1 MILEVFRMKY
11 IVRHYDDLKK
21 RAEGMSVDQLLRA
34 VICPD
39 YDPTVK
45 QPEENLVAMMLHP
58 TDVDTASRLSD
69 TLNGAREDKTLI
81 VADMEYG
88 AGKAV
93 LGAVE
98 FPSMRAAAEAGD
110 EGLAYSMGIHAAA
123 EARRAGY
130 HWTFGPCVD
139 ILGNRR
145 NPIVSIRTAGEDA
158 DTVIKY
164 GGAYMRGLQDGGLIA
179 TLKHFPGDG
188 YCDNDQ
194 HITTTDN
201 PLSRTEWDESFG
213 RVYRTLIEDGA
224 MAIMPGHITLPAYDE
239 IDEETGFYP
248 PATVSKNLMTGLLR
262 ERLGFEGI
270 IISDA
275 ITMNGFCGYINLYR
289 ACARFLEAG
298 GDCILFMHPNEEYF
312 REMQKLIES
321 GDLTLDTLRNR
332 AYRMLCF
339 SRQYFEEH
347 PEHGEAPDRKAAEA
361 CAREMVEKSVS
372 VIRDRKATLPLKEGA
387 RIAHVIIGNAGMS
400 EASMGAAEDLTAKL
414 RARGT
419 TVEEMKDPG
428 GGRIRRVAKSGD
440 FDVII
445 CSVINEM
452 VYGLNVV
459 KLSGPVARNMMAG
472 WMRYATPAVFIS
484 YFDPY
489 FGDDFY
495 VSTDA
500 LINTYGY
507 TEFTNETVIK
517 RLFGKK

>member
-1 MILEVFRMKY
+1 MKY
-11 IVRHYDDLKK
+11 TIRHYDDLKK
-21 RAEGMSVDQLLRA
+21 RVEEMTAEQLLRA

-39 YDPTVK
+39 YNPTIQ
-45 QPEENLVAMMLHP
+45 QPDEGLLSLMLHP
-58 TDVDTASRLSD
+58 TDVETAARASAE
-69 TLNGAREDKTLI
+69 LNKGEDKTLI

-110 EGLAYSMGIHAAA
+110 ESLSYGMGIHAAK

-139 ILGNRR
+139 ILGNTR

-194 HITTTDN
+194 HITTPDN
-201 PLSRTEWDESFG
+201 PLSREEWDESFG
-213 RVYRTLIEDGA
+213 RVYQTLIEEGA
-224 MAIMPGHITLPAYDE
+224 MSIMPGHITLPAYDE
-239 IDEETGFYP
+239 IDEETGLYP
-248 PATVSKNLMTGLLR
+248 PATLSRSLMTGLLK
-262 ERLGFEGI
+262 EKMGFEGI

-275 ITMNGFCGYINLYR
+275 ITMNGFCGYMNLYR
-289 ACARFLEAG
+289 ASARFLEAG
-298 GDCILFMHPNEEYF
+298 GDCILFMHPSEEYF
-312 REMQKLIES
+312 REMKALIATGE
-321 GDLTLDTLRNR
+321 LTLDTLKDR

-347 PEHGEAPDRKAAEA
+347 PEDEGAPDREAAEV

-372 VIRDRKATLPLKEGA
+372 VVRDRKGTLPLKAGA
-387 RIAHVIIGNAGMS
+387 KIAHVIIGNVGMS
-400 EASMGAAEDLTAKL
+400 EAAIGAAEDLTRQL
-414 RARGT
+414 RARGIE
-419 TVEEMKDPG
+419 VEEMKDPG
-428 GGRIRRVAKSGD
+428 GGRIRRAAKSGEY
-440 FDVII
+440 DVII

-495 VSTDA
+495 VCTDA

-507 TEFTNETVIK
+507 TAFTNETVIK
-517 RLFGKK
+517 RLFGEK